1 MQQPEQGAA
10 KQSPTSEAPKTS
22 QPLICLVPDS
32 VIKVNQ
38 AQSNTA
44 APGNSLRAGAR
55 AAWPGCSLHLLEV
68 GNAGGFG
75 RDAAPKALTLPVPP
89 GQAAGAQKGGK
100 GLVGAAAGMWSRGG
114 SEGAGRGEEL
124 SSNQTWTD
132 DAS

>member
-22 QPLICLVPDS
+22 QPLICLVPGS

-55 AAWPGCSLHLLEV
+55 AAWPGWSLHVLEV

-75 RDAAPKALTLPVPP
+75 RDGAPRALTLPVPP
-89 GQAAGAQKGGK
+89 GQAEHRNVPK
-100 GLVGAAAGMWSRGG
+100 GLVGAAGHGAKLALRG
-114 SEGAGRGEEL
+114 L
-124 SSNQTWTD
+124 SPNQT
-132 DAS
+132 